1 MGIAEQHDDKDTT
14 VEEREP
20 TAQERGLSRRSF
32 IKGASFVALGAGG
45 SLALAACS
53 PTASEEPGAA
63 SDAGSGADAD
73 TGSAPNPKAS
83 MAAPATESGSIWD
96 IGEIGEPTESI
107 EAEVCIIGGGGTGMA
122 AAVQCVELGL
132 KPVVIEA
139 LGGYGGSFIGTEFI
153 TAVGSE
159 EQKAAGVSDSVKDA
173 VTDHLTYHHWIPR
186 RKLTEAF
193 IGQMANTVEW
203 LEGHGIEFAFTAG
216 YRNRALAYDDGGE
229 AMRGLN
235 FVNILSGEAERLGVE
250 AYFNMRARRLLVE
263 EGAVRGVLAEGPD
276 GTIVEFRSSAV
287 ILGTG
292 GYANNEDFRK
302 EVAAWDIENAQALG
316 MSCRNADGIKMAADA
331 GAAMAE
337 SLGTV
342 MWCGPV
348 IIGAI
353 SASWQ
358 TGPYVAGVQ
367 PTLWLNQD
375 GERYLR
381 EDLFQE
387 NFSGTGVCV
396 RNQRRAFV
404 LFTEADL
411 LNWETSG
418 SYAFPFSFGLPGTP
432 LPDIRPTLEPLDSV
446 HVNESIEAAAS
457 EAGLDPTVVKAT
469 LDRYNALCDA
479 AEGLDEEDTSADEDF
494 GKKARY
500 LRPMKEG
507 PYWLCEVA
515 DGFYTTVG
523 GIKINER
530 AEVIGTDD
538 EVVSGLYAGGCD
550 AGGIHGDSYDVMY
563 LGGSG
568 ASWAINSGRLAA
580 KSATAFLGK

>member
-1 MGIAEQHDDKDTT
+1 MGSTEQHDDKGTA
-14 VEEREP
+14 VEERGE
-20 TAQERGLSRRSF
+20 AEAAARGLSRRSF
-32 IKGASFVALGAGG
+32 IKGASFVALGAGTG
-45 SLALAACS
+45 LALAACS
-53 PTASEEPGAA
+53 PAASEEPGAA
-63 SDAGSGADAD
+63 SDAGP
-73 TGSAPNPKAS
+73 APNPEAS
-83 MAAPATESGSIWD
+83 MAAPATERSSIWD
-96 IGEIGEPTESI
+96 IGEIGEPTQSI
-107 EAEVCIIGGGGTGMA
+107 EAEVCIVGGGGTGMA

-159 EQKAAGVSDSVKDA
+159 QQKATGASDSVKDA

-193 IGQMANTVEW
+193 IGQMADTAEW
-203 LEGHGIEFAFTAG
+203 LEDHGIGFAFTAG

-235 FVNILSGEAERLGVE
+235 FVNILGGEAERLGVE
-250 AYFNMRARRLLVE
+250 AHFNMRARRLLVE
-263 EGAVRGVLAEGPD
+263 DGAVKGVLAEDAD
-276 GTIVEFRSSAV
+276 GRIVEFRSSVV

-292 GYANNEDFRK
+292 GYANNEEFRK
-302 EVAAWDIENAQALG
+302 EVAAWDIGNAQALG
-316 MSCRNADGIKMAADA
+316 MNCRNADGIKMAADA

-348 IIGAI
+348 IVGAI

-358 TGPYVAGVQ
+358 TGAYVAGVQ

-396 RNQRRAFV
+396 RNQKRTFV
-404 LFTEADL
+404 LFTEEDL

-446 HVNESIEAAAS
+446 HVNESIEAAAT
-457 EAGLDPTVVKAT
+457 EADLDPAAVKAT

-479 AEGLDEEDTSADEDF
+479 AEGLDGEDTSADEDF
-494 GKKARY
+494 GKKAQY
-500 LRPMKEG
+500 LRPMREG

-530 AEVIGTDD
+530 TEVTGTDD
-538 EVVSGLYAGGCD
+538 EVIPGLYAGGCD

-580 KSATAFLGK
+580 KSAATFLGK